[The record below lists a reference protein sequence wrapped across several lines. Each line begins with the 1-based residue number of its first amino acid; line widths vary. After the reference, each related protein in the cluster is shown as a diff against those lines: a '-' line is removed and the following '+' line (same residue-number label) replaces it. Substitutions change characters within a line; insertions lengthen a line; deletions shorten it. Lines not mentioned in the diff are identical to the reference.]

1 MGVDTGISGRAGQCL
16 VLAVRY
22 VLVSPGIAVLLGQ
35 TKVDDVHQISLLTQP
50 HQEVV
55 RLHVAVDEVLGVNVL
70 QSTYL
75 KGSGGVG
82 HSVWLVC
89 EIRIKNQWRK
99 VWNVVYTIFAT
110 CTLVDDPEQPQHA
123 WGYMRCDQL
132 VQPSVE
138 DIAPTVSAFFCPTVQ
153 GFHWTSTDKYIQYVY
168 ILGTRVFDWEPV
180 THTRVSSGCH
190 GTKLGH

>member
-1 MGVDTGISGRAGQCL
+1 MGVDTGISGRAGQCF

-55 RLHVAVDEVLGVNVL
+55 RLHVTVDEVLGVNVL

-82 HSVWLVC
+82 HSV
-89 EIRIKNQWRK
+89 
-99 VWNVVYTIFAT
+99 
-110 CTLVDDPEQPQHA
+110 
-123 WGYMRCDQL
+123 
-132 VQPSVE
+132 
-138 DIAPTVSAFFCPTVQ
+138 
-153 GFHWTSTDKYIQYVY
+153 
-168 ILGTRVFDWEPV
+168 
-180 THTRVSSGCH
+180 
-190 GTKLGH
+190 